1 MSEVNQKDTY
11 VRFFGQSNKKAKQ
24 QAKEKLNKSKKS

>member
-24 QAKEKLNKSKKS
+24 QAKQAAKEDTHF